1 MIRAVLLCCS
11 CTLAAPSDKE
21 VFTRPTPG
29 VPCTTTVYRKGGNT
43 SEGTLDVECTRGWG
57 IIDETLNPSGAA
69 AHASRGVPHR
79 LWQRNGELPSWET
92 FNGGETGIPFDKH
105 RAHFCGRGKL

>member
-57 IIDETLNPSGAA
+57 IIGETLGMNPSGAE
-69 AHASRGVPHR
+69 SPLG
-79 LWQRNGELPSWET
+79 
-92 FNGGETGIPFDKH
+92 
-105 RAHFCGRGKL
+105 

>member
-1 MIRAVLLCCS
+1 MTRAVLLCCS
-11 CTLAAPSDKE
+11 CTLAAPSEKE

-57 IIDETLNPSGAA
+57 IIGETLGNAA
-69 AHASRGVPHR
+69 IAGIFRAGILAAPTLATAKAASSRVRPV
-79 LWQRNGELPSWET
+79 
-92 FNGGETGIPFDKH
+92 
-105 RAHFCGRGKL
+105 